1 MFVVGTPVFYAAL
14 LVLGLFLILK
24 KFVKGVAF
32 KVVGINLVVIFF
44 LIAFFDS
51 LAAILLNHS
60 DSFRISDNFYHH
72 GLKAGINE
80 MTSWKSDGISF
91 YQIYTNSLGF
101 VDGTNRDVPLKKSGR
116 RVMFLGD
123 SFMEG
128 VGYPWSQTVAG
139 IISERFKKYDTELL
153 NASVISYSPK
163 IYYLKLKHFLE
174 MGLEIDELYVFID
187 ISDIIDEVHYGYF
200 VPKEFSAFE
209 RNWQALDNFFLKG
222 SYTYRTTKINYFHAQ
237 QNPYNEHAP
246 FWGGLDGFY
255 YLKPRW
261 TFDDEAYKLY
271 GEKGVESAKKHIE
284 LLREL
289 CESKGI
295 KLHIGV
301 WPWEVHALNK
311 NGRKQYN
318 IWKEYTDKYHI
329 DFISLFD
336 LMESMSAEEIHSI
349 FIVNDIHWN
358 EKGNQIVADYIWQHI
373 LNNMEGKN
381 EASEG
386 NQRR

>member
-1 MFVVGTPVFYAAL
+1 MFIVGTPVFYAAIFV
-14 LVLGLFLILK
+14 LVLFLILK
-24 KFVKGVAF
+24 KFARSVAF
-32 KVVGINLVVIFF
+32 KVVFVNLVVILF
-44 LIAFFDS
+44 LIAVFDS
-51 LAAILLNHS
+51 LAAMLFDKS
-60 DSFRISDNFYHH
+60 DSFRIADNFYHH
-72 GLKAGINE
+72 GLKAGVNE

-101 VDGTNRDVPLKKSGR
+101 VDETNREVPLKKNGK

-139 IISERFKKYDTELL
+139 IISERFRKYDVELL

-163 IYYLKLKHFLE
+163 LYYLKLKHFLE

-187 ISDIIDEVHYGYF
+187 ISDIIDEVVYDYF
-200 VPKEFSAFE
+200 VPKEFTEFE
-209 RNWQALDNFFLKG
+209 RKWQAVDNFFLKG

-237 QNPYNEHAP
+237 QNPYNEHSP

-255 YLKPRW
+255 AWKPKW

-271 GEKGVESAKKHIE
+271 GEKGVESAKKHID

-289 CESKGI
+289 CEKNGI
-295 KLHIGV
+295 KLHIGT
-301 WPWEVHALNK
+301 WPWEVHAK
-311 NGRKQYN
+311 NRTGRLQYN
-318 IWKEYTDKYHI
+318 IWKEYTENHHI

-336 LMESMSAEEIHSI
+336 FFEAMPPEEIHSI

-358 EKGNQIVADYIWQHI
+358 EKGNKIVADYIWQHI
-373 LNNMEGKN
+373 LNVMEEKN
-381 EASEG
+381 ETSEG
-386 NQRR
+386 N

>member
-1 MFVVGTPVFYAAL
+1 MFVVGTPVFYIAL

-24 KFVKGVAF
+24 KFVKGAVF
-32 KVVGINLVVIFF
+32 KVVGINLVVILF
-44 LIAFFDS
+44 LIALFDS
-51 LAAILLNHS
+51 LAAILFSHS

-72 GLKAGINE
+72 GLKAGVNE

-101 VDGTNRDVPLKKSGR
+101 VDETNREVPLKKSGR

-139 IISERFKKYDTELL
+139 IISGRFRERGVELL

-163 IYYLKLKHFLE
+163 IHYLKLKHFLE
-174 MGLEIDELYVFID
+174 MGLEIDELFVFID
-187 ISDIIDEVHYGYF
+187 ISDIIDEVQYDYF
-200 VPKEFSAFE
+200 VPKEFTAFE
-209 RNWQALDNFFLKG
+209 RNWQALDNLFLKG
-222 SYTYRTTKINYFHAQ
+222 SYIYRTTAINYFHAQ
-237 QNPYNEHAP
+237 QNPYDEHAQI
-246 FWGGLDGFY
+246 WGGLDGFY

-261 TFDDEAYKLY
+261 TFDEEAYKLY
-271 GEKGVESAKKHIE
+271 GEKGVASAIRHID
-284 LLREL
+284 LLHEL
-289 CESKGI
+289 CDKNGI

-301 WPWEVHALNK
+301 WPWEVHAINR
-311 NGRKQYN
+311 NGRLQYK
-318 IWKEYTDKYHI
+318 IWKDYTDKYHI

-336 LMESMSAEEIHSI
+336 LLESMPPEEIHSI

-358 EKGNQIVADYIWQHI
+358 DKGNKIVADYIWQHI
-373 LNNMEGKN
+373 LNNTEGKN